1 MEYLSYE
8 FGPWG
13 VVPNFKKK
21 KPILVGVV
29 GSGNL
34 EILIEKKELA
44 GKTKIELE
52 TSVRGYKE
60 TWAAVLTDFAESQ
73 QFPDTLITI
82 NDGGATP
89 AVVQLRLSQGSQQW
103 RDENAD

>member
-13 VVPNFKKK
+13 VVSKFKKK

-34 EILIEKKELA
+34 EILIEKKRFSW
-44 GKTKIELE
+44 KDK
-52 TSVRGYKE
+52 
-60 TWAAVLTDFAESQ
+60 
-73 QFPDTLITI
+73 
-82 NDGGATP
+82 N
-89 AVVQLRLSQGSQQW
+89 
-103 RDENAD
+103 

>member
-13 VVPNFKKK
+13 VVSNFKKK

-34 EILIEKKELA
+34 EILIEKKDLA
-44 GKTKIELE
+44 
-52 TSVRGYKE
+52 
-60 TWAAVLTDFAESQ
+60 
-73 QFPDTLITI
+73 
-82 NDGGATP
+82 
-89 AVVQLRLSQGSQQW
+89 
-103 RDENAD
+103 